1 MPARHMVEGRGEG
14 EGGSRGTHVRADGVL
29 VLIALV
35 LVVGGNRRGGTE
47 GRCWLDLGRRYHHGE
62 RAPVATPRPTPAGV
76 VRGHSKALLGR
87 VGREGAR
94 ESKCKGKVLK
104 GFRRSVED
112 KGRRGGL
119 PAS

>member
-1 MPARHMVEGRGEG
+1 
-14 EGGSRGTHVRADGVL
+14 
-29 VLIALV
+29 
-35 LVVGGNRRGGTE
+35 
-47 GRCWLDLGRRYHHGE
+47 
-62 RAPVATPRPTPAGV
+62 
-76 VRGHSKALLGR
+76 

-94 ESKCKGKVLK
+94 ESKCKGKVLM